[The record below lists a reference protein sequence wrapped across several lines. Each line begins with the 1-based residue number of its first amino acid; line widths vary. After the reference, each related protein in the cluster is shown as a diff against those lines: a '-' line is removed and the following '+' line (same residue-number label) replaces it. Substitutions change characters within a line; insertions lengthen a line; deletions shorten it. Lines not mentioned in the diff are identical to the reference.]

1 MGTPSEPCSQVT
13 LKPSGW
19 DTYPSLSSLS
29 QNKAACW
36 PGAQGRKGDRVGAG
50 DHLPRHG
57 QHQPVLT
64 CADGPRCGVGVGGNC
79 YRRTR
84 RAQALPAQLWLL
96 TAQLRARR
104 SLGGERGP
112 PGPLDQPGRKMPAEG
127 TPTQL
132 RMGEDG
138 VAVDPRPQPGSIS
151 ILSPYVIS
159 NDLGVAILAFIT
171 GHLKSFLEEA
181 ELK

>member
-1 MGTPSEPCSQVT
+1 M
-13 LKPSGW
+13 
-19 DTYPSLSSLS
+19 
-29 QNKAACW
+29 
-36 PGAQGRKGDRVGAG
+36 
-50 DHLPRHG
+50 
-57 QHQPVLT
+57 
-64 CADGPRCGVGVGGNC
+64 
-79 YRRTR
+79 
-84 RAQALPAQLWLL
+84 
-96 TAQLRARR
+96 
-104 SLGGERGP
+104 
-112 PGPLDQPGRKMPAEG
+112 DQPGRKMPAEG